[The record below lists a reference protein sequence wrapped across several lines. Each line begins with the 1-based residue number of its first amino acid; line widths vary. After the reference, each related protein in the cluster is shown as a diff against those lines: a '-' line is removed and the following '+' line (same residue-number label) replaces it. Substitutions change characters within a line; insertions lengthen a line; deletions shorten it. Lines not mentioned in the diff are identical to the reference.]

1 MCFSYSLPTFTN
13 PCMLIVK
20 YKMPSFPL
28 KLFNMKTDSTVL
40 LILFSAN
47 RFQNI
52 LLNKREKKKKLR
64 LLYRALEHE
73 NVKCEV
79 FTPKLVY

>member
-13 PCMLIVK
+13 PCKLIVK
-20 YKMPSFPL
+20 YKIPSFLL
-28 KLFNMKTDSTVL
+28 KLFNMKTDSMVL

-52 LLNKREKKKKLR
+52 LLNPREKNSDLFT
-64 LLYRALEHE
+64 ALWSMRM
-73 NVKCEV
+73 
-79 FTPKLVY
+79 